1 MIIHKLHICLDI
13 QYQNA
18 NLIYIKINVDLC
30 GGPVVKTV
38 LPLAGGMCLILDL
51 VGELRFPMP
60 HGAAKKKETKIEKI
74 KFLIT

>member
-1 MIIHKLHICLDI
+1 MIIHKLHICLDV

-38 LPLAGGMCLILDL
+38 LPPAGGMCLILDL
-51 VGELRFPMP
+51 VGELRFP
-60 HGAAKKKETKIEKI
+60 HVTWCSQKKKKI
-74 KFLIT
+74 KFKKSNF